1 MTSHLIFIDQCTYS
15 EMFPANETDDSTTK
29 NLTSQDQKDIEEAL
43 NGLEESDKRKSNRQQ
58 NRKRKAEGD
67 NLLLRQKAVKF

>member
-43 NGLEESDKRKSNRQQ
+43 NGLEESDKKEIQQ
-58 NRKRKAEGD
+58 AAE
-67 NLLLRQKAVKF
+67 QKTKGRRR